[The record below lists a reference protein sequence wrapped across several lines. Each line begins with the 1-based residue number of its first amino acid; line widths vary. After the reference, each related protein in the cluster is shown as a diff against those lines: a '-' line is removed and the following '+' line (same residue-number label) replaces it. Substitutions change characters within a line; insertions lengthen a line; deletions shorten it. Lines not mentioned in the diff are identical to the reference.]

1 MSSECLLL
9 KSAQSVVFLLRLFLS
24 WIKINEV
31 SLSVVSLHEA
41 SCLLNL
47 IAQPCW
53 KDFGLLSKKGPF
65 VENDL
70 ISQSVFGI
78 IWKVILHYF
87 QSVVA
92 LGSIWQRRLSYPRL
106 LRWFSFLASQVAVFP
121 ITLMSV
127 EVSFAGCCP
136 ALGSPFLWLTSD
148 SSLAPRFIELS
159 RLCQDPANCQHRGKW
174 LYCNIITTE
183 VAITTEIYIII
194 ALDWRKLAVE
204 IREIFSHYQCN
215 HCHVLN

>member
-1 MSSECLLL
+1 M
-9 KSAQSVVFLLRLFLS
+9 FLLRLFLS

-47 IAQPCW
+47 VAQPCW
-53 KDFGLLSKKGPF
+53 KDFGLLSQKGPF

-70 ISQSVFGI
+70 ISQSVFGV

-87 QSVVA
+87 QSVLA
-92 LGSIWQRRLSYPRL
+92 LGSTQRRKLSCPRL
-106 LRWFSFLASQVAVFP
+106 LRWFSFLASQVF
-121 ITLMSV
+121 LYSLWCL
-127 EVSFAGCCP
+127 VSFAGCCP
-136 ALGSPFLWLTSD
+136 SLGSPFLWLTSD

-174 LYCNIITTE
+174 L
-183 VAITTEIYIII
+183 
-194 ALDWRKLAVE
+194 
-204 IREIFSHYQCN
+204 
-215 HCHVLN
+215 